1 MTSLDKNPHIY
12 DFEGGGYTS
21 VSKLILKRKGM
32 SAQYQN
38 ISPRGRAHPFS
49 SLSRKSLLI
58 PEIIRDHIRHLV
70 DCNDL
75 DGASKLLL
83 ELMELYAP
91 KKVNE
96 MIIIRRGIADIEE
109 ATRVNTQDFGVI
121 SRERNR
127 LGLAI
132 LELADVVCFF

>member
-1 MTSLDKNPHIY
+1 
-12 DFEGGGYTS
+12 
-21 VSKLILKRKGM
+21 M
-32 SAQYQN
+32 SAQHQN

-49 SLSRKSLLI
+49 SLSRKSSLI

-70 DCNDL
+70 DGNDL
-75 DGASKLLL
+75 NGASELLL
-83 ELMELYAP
+83 ELMDVYAP

-96 MIIIRRGIADIEE
+96 VIIIRRGIADIE
-109 ATRVNTQDFGVI
+109 ATARANTQDFGVI

-132 LELADVVCFF
+132 LDLSDMVCG

>member
-1 MTSLDKNPHIY
+1 
-12 DFEGGGYTS
+12 
-21 VSKLILKRKGM
+21 M
-32 SAQYQN
+32 SAQHQN

-49 SLSRKSLLI
+49 RLTRKSHLI
-58 PEIIRDHIRHLV
+58 PEIIREHIRHLV

-75 DGASKLLL
+75 DGASELLF
-83 ELMELYAP
+83 ELMEVYAS

-96 MIIIRRGIADIEE
+96 VIIIRRGIADIEE
-109 ATRVNTQDFGVI
+109 MARVNIQDFGTI

-132 LELADVVCFF
+132 LDLADGICIS